1 MDRRNNRRDAEGSS
15 VITANRL
22 LDGRIVW
29 LAADGQ
35 WSPYIRNAHVY
46 SNVEIEDALKEQT
59 ASAQDNELVGV
70 YGVQVSLSPIGPV
83 PVTSRERI
91 RAGGPSVHPD
101 FTPEW
106 QELPAVSP
114 A

>member
-1 MDRRNNRRDAEGSS
+1 MDRRNSRRDAEGAS

-29 LAADGQ
+29 LASDGQ
-35 WSPYIRNAHVY
+35 WQPLIQDAKIYPNSA
-46 SNVEIEDALKEQT
+46 IEDALKVCN
-59 ASAQDNELVGV
+59 ARAQEEALVGI
-70 YGVQVSLSPIGPV
+70 YGVQVTLTASGPQ

-91 RAGGPSVHPD
+91 RAAGPSVHPD
-101 FTPEW
+101 FTPDW
-106 QELPAVSP
+106 HPARLASY

>member
-1 MDRRNNRRDAEGSS
+1 MDRRNSRRDAEGTS

-35 WSPYIRNAHVY
+35 WATL
-46 SNVEIEDALKEQT
+46 IEDAKLYSNSAVEEALK
-59 ASAQDNELVGV
+59 ACNARAQEEALVGI
-70 YGVQVSLSPIGPV
+70 YGVQVTQTASGPL

-91 RAGGPSVHPD
+91 RAAGPSVHPD
-101 FTPEW
+101 FTPDW
-106 QELPAVSP
+106 HAPHPAP
-114 A
+114 YA

>member
-1 MDRRNNRRDAEGSS
+1 MDRRNSRRDAEGSS

-29 LAADGQ
+29 LGEDGQ
-35 WSPYIRNAHVY
+35 WRILIEEARLFPNSAVEDVLKACNARAQD
-46 SNVEIEDALKEQT
+46 DAL
-59 ASAQDNELVGV
+59 VGI
-70 YGVQVSLSPIGPV
+70 YGVQVVRTASGLQ

-91 RAGGPSVHPD
+91 RAAGPSVHPEFSPD
-101 FTPEW
+101 W
-106 QELPAVSP
+106 QMAQSAVH

>member
-29 LAADGQ
+29 LAADGE
-35 WSPYIRNAHVY
+35 WSPFIRHAHVY
-46 SNVEIEDALKEQT
+46 SNADIEAALKQQT

-70 YGVQVSLSPIGPV
+70 YGVQVTVTSSGPV
-83 PVTSRERI
+83 PITSRERI

-106 QELPAVSP
+106 QEHPAVSP

>member
-35 WSPYIRNAHVY
+35 WSPHIRNAHVY
-46 SNVEIEDALKEQT
+46 SNVEIEDALKKQT

-70 YGVQVSLSPIGPV
+70 YGVQVSLSPTGPV
-83 PVTSRERI
+83 PVTSRECI

-106 QELPAVSP
+106 QERPAVSP

>member
-29 LAADGQ
+29 LGEDGTWQ
-35 WSPYIRNAHVY
+35 PLIRNARIY
-46 SNVEIEDALKEQT
+46 SNADIEDALKVQ
-59 ASAQDNELVGV
+59 ADRAQRDELVGV
-70 YGVQVSLSPIGPV
+70 YGVQVTRSPSGIV

-91 RAGGPSVHPD
+91 RAVGPSVHPD

-106 QELPAVSP
+106 QAVEPA
-114 A
+114 